1 MQKSHSFPFSNYKIF
16 QNFAFHTILLGQC
29 YPLAYITYTLPLNTF
44 SSILFKNCVRC
55 WSRKKKVMWSHNKLV
70 SIICWFSKSS
80 HSHCFAR
87 DLQLVQ
93 AQEIPIRSRQKKK
106 KKLNALHVAIK
117 ERKQTIS
124 ICKKQAT

>member
-1 MQKSHSFPFSNYKIF
+1 
-16 QNFAFHTILLGQC
+16 
-29 YPLAYITYTLPLNTF
+29 
-44 SSILFKNCVRC
+44 
-55 WSRKKKVMWSHNKLV
+55 MWSHNKLV
-70 SIICWFSKSS
+70 SIICLFSKSS

-93 AQEIPIRSRQKKK
+93 AQEIPIRSHQKKKK